1 MKSYGGNMR
10 VFDFDNTIYDGE
22 SVFDFFLFCVK
33 EKKSLVKYAPIVI
46 YTTLMYE
53 LGFLSIDKLCELASR
68 MSKVIIDNKDNAESL
83 IEKFWKTHVKNLKL
97 DYLEQLRED
106 DVIITAS
113 PSILIDGIKDK
124 LNTKNIICSEICIE
138 TGKLEFLCFREN
150 KVKAFKERYPNAVVE
165 EFYTDSYNDK
175 PLMEIS
181 KKTYLV
187 KK

>member
-1 MKSYGGNMR
+1 
-10 VFDFDNTIYDGE
+10 
-22 SVFDFFLFCVK
+22 
-33 EKKSLVKYAPIVI
+33 
-46 YTTLMYE
+46 MYE

-83 IEKFWKTHVKNLKL
+83 IEKFWKTHAKNLKL

-124 LNTKNIICSEICIE
+124 LNTKNIICSEMCIE

>member
-1 MKSYGGNMR
+1 MR
-10 VFDFDNTIYDGE
+10 IFDFDNTIYDGE
-22 SVFDFFLFCVK
+22 SVFDFFLFSVK
-33 EKKSLVKYAPIVI
+33 EKKSLIKYAPIVI
-46 YTTLMYE
+46 YITLMYE
-53 LGFLSIDKLCELASR
+53 FGFLSIDKLCELASR
-68 MSKVIIDNKDNAESL
+68 MSKVIIDNKDNATDL
-83 IEKFWKTHVKNLKL
+83 IRKFWEIHAKNLKQA
-97 DYLEQLRED
+97 YLEQLRED

-124 LNTKNIICSEICIE
+124 LNTKNIICSEMCIE

-150 KVKAFKERYPNAVVE
+150 KVKAFKERYPNAIVE

>member
-1 MKSYGGNMR
+1 MR
-10 VFDFDNTIYDGE
+10 IFDFDNTIYDGE

-33 EKKSLVKYAPIVI
+33 EKKSLIKYAPIVF

-53 LGFLSIDKLCELASR
+53 FGLLSIDKLCELAGR
-68 MSKVIIDNKDNAESL
+68 MSKIIIANKEDADYL
-83 IEKFWKTHVKNLKL
+83 INKFWDIHTRNLKP

-113 PSILIDGIKDK
+113 PRILIDGIKDK
-124 LNTKNIICSEICIE
+124 LNTKNIICTEMNIE

-150 KVKAFKERYPNAVVE
+150 KVKAFKERYPNALVE